1 MVKSYQAD
9 LLIDY
14 YYLDVTY
21 KDSKLIHSYFSF
33 EIILDK
39 RLKTK
44 CLLTSPSNVLPLH
57 LKQTFPPII
66 LIFNEGEG
74 NGIEFRLLYCTLLL
88 AMGVIIITLL
98 NLYYLDQMKKMINQK
113 NSENC
118 HLLKELWQ
126 F

>member
-57 LKQTFPPII
+57 LKQTFPPIH
-66 LIFNEGEG
+66 N
-74 NGIEFRLLYCTLLL
+74 
-88 AMGVIIITLL
+88 L
-98 NLYYLDQMKKMINQK
+98 NF
-113 NSENC
+113 
-118 HLLKELWQ
+118 H
-126 F
+126 